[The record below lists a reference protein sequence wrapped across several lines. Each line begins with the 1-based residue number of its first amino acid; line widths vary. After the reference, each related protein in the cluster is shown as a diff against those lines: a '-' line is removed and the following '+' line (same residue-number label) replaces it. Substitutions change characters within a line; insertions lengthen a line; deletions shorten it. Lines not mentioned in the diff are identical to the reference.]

1 MAVAKQLGI
10 KGLSDEDLE
19 LFKEVAA
26 DHGLSYAQVVSAG
39 LRLLEASYAEG
50 EDEEADP
57 SREDCEVVRKTLRG
71 VSDTV
76 CDVLRGYAAKAA
88 AEADEARREAGES
101 VEAARAAADGLAAAK
116 AESDAKAARLERENG
131 ERERDARGLE
141 CALGDRDKRLRSL
154 EAELAEARA
163 AKSEAE
169 RKLLAS
175 VDAER
180 EAVAEAAELRERIA
194 RLEGKLEVL
203 DRGREPGDDDAAGED
218 GGSRGDAAGDDAGA
232 AGPGQLVFPWAVG
245 GEG

>member
-10 KGLSDEDLE
+10 KGLSDEDIEQIKKVEAERGFNHAE
-19 LFKEVAA
+19 LVMT
-26 DHGLSYAQVVSAG
+26 G

-76 CDVLRGYAAKAA
+76 CDVLRGYAAMAA
-88 AEADEARREAGES
+88 AEANEARREAGES

-131 ERERDARGLE
+131 ERERAARDLE

-163 AKSEAE
+163 AKAGAE

-203 DRGREPGDDDAAGED
+203 DRGREPGGGAAGED

-245 GEG
+245 DEE